1 MQGLADIPLDSLV
14 FARLL
19 LEPSVRASPL
29 DHITYPHMSSCVR
42 GVRQTTARQAMSN
55 EHSELYAFT
64 CVRARGH
71 AIRLQSDRCTRTRV
85 PSVAGAAHHTSV
97 PT

>member
-1 MQGLADIPLDSLV
+1 
-14 FARLL
+14 
-19 LEPSVRASPL
+19 
-29 DHITYPHMSSCVR
+29 MSSCVR

-64 CVRARGH
+64 RVRARGH
-71 AIRLQSDRCTRTRV
+71 AIRLQSYRCTRTRV
-85 PSVAGAAHHTSV
+85 PLVAGAAHDTRV